1 MEICKGL
8 KLNPNKREIL
18 SFVGGGGKTTTIFTL
33 GEELKY
39 LGKKVLITTS
49 TNISNPKEGYDYYFL
64 GNIPGGDFKPTNGS
78 ITIVGEE
85 AKGTKTSRT
94 VFEKKLDKI
103 IEDKIFTI
111 Y

>member
-1 MEICKGL
+1 M
-8 KLNPNKREIL
+8 
-18 SFVGGGGKTTTIFTL
+18 

-85 AKGTKTSRT
+85 AKGRKL
-94 VFEKKLDKI
+94 VGLIFEKN
-103 IEDKIFTI
+103 TR
-111 Y
+111 